1 MIVAAGHVPHT
12 GGHDYTCENVTL
24 KAGDRIDLEV
34 NQGTFNIKYCQD
46 IGTKLPNM
54 MPMVVAPKLCI
65 SVAADGAG
73 LELDACVN
81 TSATQQFKLPR
92 VDDKRGALPVVHIAS
107 GKCITGQADGAVG
120 LAQCVPD
127 ENEFEPEAVEQKWVL
142 GASGRLC
149 ANSGCLSVRA
159 GAVAVGHERVTRRSF
174 L

>member
-1 MIVAAGHVPHT
+1 M
-12 GGHDYTCENVTL
+12 YTCENVTL
-24 KAGDRIDLEV
+24 KAGDRIDLEP
-34 NQGTFNIKYCQD
+34 NQGTANIKYCQD
-46 IGTKLPNM
+46 IGTNMPNM
-54 MPMVVAPKLCI
+54 MPMVVSPKLCI
-65 SVAADGAG
+65 SVGADGTS

-81 TSATQQFKLPR
+81 STAAQQFKLPL

-107 GKCITGQADGAVG
+107 GKCITGQANGVVG
-120 LAQCVPD
+120 LAKCAPD

-159 GAVAVGHERVTRRSF
+159 GAAATGHERVTRRSF